1 MLHLISYI
9 ATNLNKKIKLTH
21 IFELLFSI
29 IFNWYHIT
37 HYSILIS
44 KVKTNKKGTPIGV
57 PFLLFYFELKLVQCT
72 FKSSVS
78 VLTSSNTLIE
88 QFFFVSC
95 KLDFYYL
102 FDTFLTKDYWY
113 TYTYIFVTIFAF

>member
-44 KVKTNKKGTPIGV
+44 KVKTNKKGTPIGSSFFIV
-57 PFLLFYFELKLVQCT
+57 LFRTKI
-72 FKSSVS
+72 SSMH
-78 VLTSSNTLIE
+78 LQE
-88 QFFFVSC
+88 QR
-95 KLDFYYL
+95 
-102 FDTFLTKDYWY
+102 
-113 TYTYIFVTIFAF
+113 